1 MALFDLKKLKES
13 VQKSVTEVS
22 EKLPDS
28 VKNAASSGDWKE
40 MAQMGQNAF
49 DTLRA
54 KGEEAL
60 ASMKEKQAGDQAAIS
75 EALKA
80 TDSKEKVLTIRDTL
94 RLIYCLMAVD
104 GTISD
109 EEIDKVTEIGRGLD
123 PQFEEYEG
131 DLLALC
137 KNLTNMHSQIRDK
150 DEYYDLIHDEASNI
164 LSSTAAPGA
173 NGIRAK
179 VLIWD
184 LLAVAYSEGDYSTD
198 ERRLIRYISK
208 NVGVEQV
215 TIMEME
221 HTIRTLMAIEQEETW
236 LRNSNRSYAI
246 VESHINELADRRNA
260 IMRGVNALLL
270 D

>member
-40 MAQMGQNAF
+40 MAQMGQSAF
-49 DTLRA
+49 DSLRA

-60 ASMKEKQAGDQAAIS
+60 NAMKEKQEGDQAAITN
-75 EALKA
+75 ALRA
-80 TDSKEKVLTIRDTL
+80 ADSKEKVLSVRDTL

-104 GTISD
+104 GTISS
-109 EEIDKVTEIGRGLD
+109 EEIDKVTEIGKGLD
-123 PQFEEYEG
+123 PAFDEYEN
-131 DLLALC
+131 DLLALSA
-137 KNLTNMHSQIRDK
+137 KLTGMHAQAVEED
-150 DEYYDLIHDEASNI
+150 DYYDMVHDEASSI
-164 LSSTAAPGA
+164 LSSTSAPGA
-173 NGIRAK
+173 GGIRGK

-246 VESHINELADRRNA
+246 VESHMNELADRRNA